1 MEKKTRNTL
10 IGVAV
15 VLLAIYSV
23 GLILKKLRKPTQS
36 DLDILD
42 MDLVLQK
49 GSTGAEVAELQRIL
63 KDELGFDLG
72 TFGLDGNGIDGDF
85 GSMTENALFQ
95 AKGVKKITLKE
106 MYNEK
111 E

>member
-15 VLLAIYSV
+15 VLVSMYAV
-23 GLILKKLRKPTQS
+23 GVLFKKLRKPSEEELNQ
-36 DLDILD
+36 LN

-49 GSTGAEVAELQRIL
+49 GSTGSEVAELQRIL
-63 KDELGFDLG
+63 KDELGYNIGSSGGDV
-72 TFGLDGNGIDGDF
+72 TGIDGEF
-85 GSMTENALFQ
+85 GALTEKALFE
-95 AKGVKKITLKE
+95 AKGVKEIKLKE

>member
-15 VLLAIYSV
+15 VLVAIYSA
-23 GLILKKLRKPTQS
+23 GIILKKLRKPS
-36 DLDILD
+36 EEELNRLN

-49 GSTGAEVAELQRIL
+49 GSTGSEVAELQRIL
-63 KDELGFDLG
+63 KDELGYNLG
-72 TFGLDGNGIDGDF
+72 STGVDVTGIDGEF
-85 GSMTENALFQ
+85 GALTEKALFE
-95 AKGVKKITLKE
+95 AKGVKEITLKE
-106 MYNEK
+106 MRNEK